1 MPLVGE
7 KIESTIDD
15 FGRLVRK
22 NCLLVDKSLMIKEF
36 LDGQD
41 ISLITRPRRFGK
53 SINISMLHHFLAAH
67 IYGESTQGLFKNFS
81 IAQIDGGA
89 FLEQH
94 QGKYPVIS
102 ISFKDIKEMSLKSAI
117 DKIRDLMRELYR
129 QHEDHL
135 KLDCIDTSK
144 KIIFEHY
151 RDGLVNEA
159 ELENSLRFLCEFL
172 YTALGKKSF
181 YFNR

>member
-135 KLDCIDTSK
+135 NLDCIDNSK
-144 KIIFEHY
+144 KIIFEQ
-151 RDGLVNEA
+151 
-159 ELENSLRFLCEFL
+159 
-172 YTALGKKSF
+172 
-181 YFNR
+181 